1 MKRIFDEKISRSKYS
16 NLSNNNAKRRCLT
29 INEVLL
35 MEVT

>member
-1 MKRIFDEKISRSKYS
+1 MKRIFNEKISRSKYS
-16 NLSNNNAKRRCLT
+16 NLSNDNAKRRCLT